1 MGKCLL
7 SIDWDYFVYTRDN
20 WGSYLENNRSI
31 TDLWYKGYIQAKA
44 RGEDIQKAFQLSL
57 ELDAF

>member
-31 TDLWYKGYIQAKA
+31 TDLWYKRYIQAKA